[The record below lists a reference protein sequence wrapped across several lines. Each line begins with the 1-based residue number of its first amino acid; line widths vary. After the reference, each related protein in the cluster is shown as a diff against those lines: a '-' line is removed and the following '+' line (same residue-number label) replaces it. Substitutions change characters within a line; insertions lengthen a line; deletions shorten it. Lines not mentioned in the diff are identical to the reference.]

1 MLDWQFRRSGPERK
15 EFDMNSD
22 IVEGNWKQF
31 KGLVKAQWSEVT
43 HDQRDVIVG
52 KRGELA
58 AKIQEASP
66 QMEGTMKEEIPP
78 RRLVLRGALLLGCS
92 PWVPIA
98 LVGCD
103 SKKDANSSS
112 AATDSDPATSAGSAA
127 PAGTSKVSQTS
138 VQYQAQPKGE
148 QKCGGCL
155 NFVAESNTCKLVAG
169 QVSPEG
175 WCSLWAKKA

>member
-1 MLDWQFRRSGPERK
+1 
-15 EFDMNSD
+15 MNWD

-43 HDQRDVIVG
+43 HDYRDVIVG

-66 QMEGTMKEEIPP
+66 QTVGTIKEEIPP

-112 AATDSDPATSAGSAA
+112 AAPAGSPATSAGSAA
-127 PAGTSKVSQTS
+127 PAATSKVSPAS

-148 QKCGGCL
+148 QKCGSCL